1 MILLTFPFF
10 LPPNHLELLSG
21 RKIIILLFL
30 SACYHLV
37 AHPVGVSKVD
47 KSQGMIQY
55 WQECLAKHNY
65 SDSQEW

>member
-37 AHPVGVSKVD
+37 AHPVGKVVAD
-47 KSQGMIQY
+47 KRGSVMVY
-55 WQECLAKHNY
+55 WRT
-65 SDSQEW
+65 